1 MRPTVE
7 ATHILDFSLR
17 IITHQIEAN
26 ILLDALSVRIVGA
39 GQFLVWLHSISSLYK
54 CILLLDYVQ
63 SARMFQPLESAL
75 F

>member
-39 GQFLVWLHSISSLYK
+39 G
-54 CILLLDYVQ
+54 
-63 SARMFQPLESAL
+63 
-75 F
+75 